1 MNTPENTPIRSQKPL
16 GRILAPN
23 TQIPE
28 HRRPRISRQ
37 KEVTVIPDTP
47 DRDPDSQQDFEN
59 VAIDRVLDT
68 PSPASQT
75 PVGARG
81 RQPFN
86 FSLSFSLNDTPGD
99 QLDETPSNLEMEST
113 KVKSS
118 NRRKSYL
125 IDSKSTKIKRRSST
139 KQLLRQLDNRPIRRT
154 PDLVNMFEET
164 GSENITGSGSKQTD
178 FSFQSPERS
187 PQMSQTQQRT
197 ISMIADSP
205 GPVASVLFPKNEP
218 PIKRQEKVSKK
229 VPVPEVHVPEVSSE
243 EESQPEVREITEKT
257 SRIALKGR
265 RRTRLSLEACSTPP
279 AVNYGH
285 VGLKDS
291 SYILVNFN
299 EKERKELNSAI
310 YKLSN
315 GCKNFKLVQNAKCHT
330 THCFIKGKS
339 KTVQI
344 YKSLAYGAYI
354 LTAEF
359 VKDSLAA
366 GHWVSAIE
374 ILNFK

>member
-164 GSENITGSGSKQTD
+164 GSENITGSGAKQTD

>member
-1 MNTPENTPIRSQKPL
+1 MNTPENTPIRSQKSQH

-23 TQIPE
+23 TQIPN
-28 HRRPRISRQ
+28 HRKPNSRQ
-37 KEVTVIPDTP
+37 KDEITVIPDTP

-59 VAIDRVLDT
+59 VVIDRVLDT

-86 FSLSFSLNDTPGD
+86 FSLSFSLNDTPSPRND
-99 QLDETPSNLEMEST
+99 VTPSNLELEST
-113 KVKSS
+113 KSNVKS

-125 IDSKSTKIKRRSST
+125 IDSKSSKIKRRSST
-139 KQLLRQLDNRPIRRT
+139 KQLLRQLDNRPIRRQ

-164 GSENITGSGSKQTD
+164 GSETKQTGND

-205 GPVASVLFPKNEP
+205 VPVASVLFPKSRD
-218 PIKRQEKVSKK
+218 KRREKI
-229 VPVPEVHVPEVSSE
+229 PAPEVKNSNGSSTESDKIEPEVK
-243 EESQPEVREITEKT
+243 EITEKT
-257 SRIALKGR
+257 SRIALKSR

-279 AVNYGH
+279 SVNYGH

-330 THCFIKGKS
+330 THCFVKGKS

-354 LTAEF
+354 LNAEF

-366 GHWVSAIE
+366 GHWVSNC
-374 ILNFK
+374 LVLVK

>member
-164 GSENITGSGSKQTD
+164 GSENITGSGAKQTD

-285 VGLKDS
+285 VGLIDS

>member
-1 MNTPENTPIRSQKPL
+1 
-16 GRILAPN
+16 
-23 TQIPE
+23 
-28 HRRPRISRQ
+28 
-37 KEVTVIPDTP
+37 
-47 DRDPDSQQDFEN
+47 
-59 VAIDRVLDT
+59 
-68 PSPASQT
+68 
-75 PVGARG
+75 
-81 RQPFN
+81 
-86 FSLSFSLNDTPGD
+86 
-99 QLDETPSNLEMEST
+99 
-113 KVKSS
+113 
-118 NRRKSYL
+118 
-125 IDSKSTKIKRRSST
+125 
-139 KQLLRQLDNRPIRRT
+139 
-154 PDLVNMFEET
+154 
-164 GSENITGSGSKQTD
+164 
-178 FSFQSPERS
+178 
-187 PQMSQTQQRT
+187 
-197 ISMIADSP
+197 
-205 GPVASVLFPKNEP
+205 
-218 PIKRQEKVSKK
+218 
-229 VPVPEVHVPEVSSE
+229 
-243 EESQPEVREITEKT
+243 
-257 SRIALKGR
+257 LKGR

-366 GHWVSAIE
+366 GHWLDPKDFEVDHFIPRDIRVKNNQKLFKSRVFFVSPDTSPKRMIIE
-374 ILNFK
+374 QLIEFCGGSCSRMLDDRVNLIIGNTHSDGIQSLNEKWILDSIEAGVLKSSSSYTNANTSHFNSHLI